1 MSGIVGLVN
10 ITQGAIDGNVL
21 ETMTSSLSHRGPDG
35 TGIEMRKQVGF
46 GHRRL
51 AIIDPEGGRQPL
63 FNEDGQIWVTF
74 NGEIY
79 NFKELRRELESNG
92 HRFKTNVDSEVIV
105 HAYEQWGERCVDHFR
120 GMFAFAVMDWRE
132 RKVFLARDHFGIKP
146 LYYVQTGDHFAF
158 ASELHALRYVP
169 DLNVS
174 LDLTAIDE
182 YLWLQYIPAPHT
194 IFDKIHK
201 LPPAH
206 SFSIRLDGKTQ
217 GPVEYWRFEF
227 NPDHT
232 LTEGEWI
239 ERLDEVIAD
248 SVKAHLVSDVPFGA
262 FLSGGVD
269 SSLVVA
275 HMTQALGRPVS
286 TFSIGFE
293 EEEFNEDKFARQASS
308 RWGAHHHMEIVEP
321 DALAILP
328 ELVRHYGEPFGDSSA
343 IPTYYVSQVAR
354 KHVPMVLSGD
364 GADELFAGYW
374 SYGHWLSAL
383 WQSAATP
390 GSAQRSAS
398 LSDWLVY
405 TNYINP
411 AQRNLLWKSDFASV
425 CPSPLERMKWE
436 FGRTRELSA
445 CNKAQYMDVK
455 SYLPY
460 DILTKVDIA
469 SMMHGLEVRT
479 PFVDVRVAECAARI
493 PEVLNIGSPDGKE
506 WNSKLLLKKVAEKY
520 FPKTF
525 LHRPKMGFAMP
536 LAKWFHPTGHLHDEV
551 RERLLG
557 KNSSLSEFFHAKPMS
572 SLLSE
577 NAHGPVWVLLF
588 LEEWLRAN
596 KGFVPQKREIPE
608 IQTSMGEETI
618 ALSHRPRILFIA
630 DQPGSLLTKG
640 CIQVVQ
646 HLQERFNCSIT
657 YKTQPYFESEY
668 DLVVPLDRSLV
679 VDERVQMSG
688 KYIIVHREDLLKEE
702 ASLIAAKLRQI
713 FENALSNENDS
724 IAREQG
730 VENLKAEADD
740 LFPSGRFEEGRDK
753 LLEALSV
760 QPNDASLILS
770 LGNLYFQMGEMA
782 SARKEF
788 QKVTYLFPENSS
800 GHSNLAA
807 VYVQEGETERAEQ
820 ALRKA
825 LELQP
830 DDADSLRCLARL
842 YLDDRQYERS
852 LTIFDK
858 VLALQPDDVDSRFA
872 VAEVHFEAGR
882 IEAAKQMLED
892 VLRYQP
898 DNTAA
903 LETLEKIT
911 SEIPHVQPRNNSTK
925 TIDSP
930 IRVLIFYDEK
940 GWAWWH
946 RARQIKNN
954 ISKDIQVE
962 MAKIGTSF
970 DHHQYDF
977 LLLFDHYLLPN
988 IGKVP
993 SEKIIIG
1000 NSCPPILTESIKVV
1014 MENKCAGGVVNN
1026 LAGYQK
1032 TLEYTDKYFCCQ
1044 NGVDERLFHPAEKKV
1059 KELIAC
1065 WVGNSKSIGNKG
1077 LELIEQACQL
1087 SGVRLRIVDAAD
1099 KEQGVEANPQEWVR
1113 DQLYH
1118 KSSVYICASEFEGT
1132 PNPALEAMACGLPV
1146 ISTRVGNMVELI
1158 NDGYNGFLV
1167 ERSPEAIAAALQK
1180 MRKTD
1185 FHAMGKNARASIEN
1199 GWTWVQQVVKYENM
1213 FRDLRKHPHPDV
1225 EQILAEVQQ
1234 LCEQDEHGRGLRMLE
1249 NALQHNPHEEKLLV
1263 VYAELLLESGARE
1276 KAKNTLLELLERHPK
1291 SVDGMNNLAV
1301 IEIMDGE
1308 MNEAEKLLEQVIQ
1321 ADPENET
1328 AKENLRQLESLQ
1340 QQKSSPK
1347 AANTPTTKETVRPK
1361 AKQVYARAQRLIE
1374 AGKFD
1379 EAINALQALLR
1390 MIPGHAQAMNDL
1402 GALFFAQGKLHEA
1415 REYLTNARDIDPSN
1429 VVTLKNLA
1437 ELATHEEHLDEAA
1450 FCYQEILD
1458 VDPEDLEALVAVGM
1472 IAMAIKRFDN
1482 AEVFFAR
1489 ALEVDPENIEAR
1501 KGLEEIRANPV
1512 VDINVLEEKAKSLA
1526 AENKIKE
1533 ATEVFRQITE
1543 HQPQSSDAHFNLGLC
1558 YCKLQQRSQAID
1570 ALVKAVEL
1578 DPQNPTTAKTLAHL
1592 LVEEEMYEEG
1602 IRLLASILRYAPEDV
1617 ETVLSLAQLYDQ
1629 AGRGNDA
1636 GVFYERVLALDP
1648 ENAEAQAYL
1657 HGAEAP
1663 AAEQAELVNER
1674 DPEVQGHMRRA
1685 EAKFDA
1691 GDFVGARDELVA
1703 AINRAPYDAELLTIS
1718 GNVHL
1723 KLGEVQQA
1731 AGVYSRATQVDP
1743 FFAPAHYSLALLLRE
1758 GSPAQAA
1765 SSARR
1770 VLDIDPRHVGAS
1782 KVLVEALIGQ
1792 KKHAE
1797 SIPAL
1802 FSFLRH
1808 AESDAETM
1816 LGLARAYQELGDT
1829 VSARSLY
1836 ETVVKIAPDHAGARS
1851 ALFSIREK
1859 PRVSKSN
1866 KAAPAHDGVKIYL
1879 AMLTHNA
1886 LAYTQKSYESI
1897 ERTTDVPYKIIVVDN
1912 ASTDETPAW
1921 LSQQDNAHLYY
1932 ELSETNLGVP
1942 GGRNRLLE
1950 IALRDLPEDGFIIFI
1965 DNDME
1970 FFPGWAKQYLDFFE
1984 DHPEAGI
1991 VSAVGHRF
1999 VVKRDKRE
2007 LLPKPLRTDIVDVAC
2022 GGYGCCMR
2030 AAAVRAVGDF
2040 DTQLGLFWHED
2051 DDYSIRAIE
2060 KGFEV
2065 YALPSVPILH
2075 HGHKSG
2081 VANPGIAEGG
2091 SLKNQRYLA
2100 RKWRTMRIVD
2110 EHGRIIHRRVQPR
2123 ERTTRVIGVDA
2134 RTFFN
2139 IDSITRGI
2147 GHYSLYHLTA
2157 LAEEKPDW
2165 HFILYGVSEE
2175 VPEIL
2180 EKLCRH
2186 PNIHL
2191 HPVTRFR
2198 SEDVDLVHLCDPMD
2212 VNGCSPFKVFQN
2224 VRTTATFYD
2233 LIPLKMYISHWSEQ
2247 VRQTYLARLKE
2258 LAENDTRLLAISDF
2272 TKRDLIAQTQ
2282 IDPAR
2287 IETIMAGINSSSGRR
2302 PTSKSKFQAV
2312 LNRYGIKNPFFLHVG
2327 ALDLHKNFDSVL
2339 RAFLE
2344 CSKQNEVQLVV
2355 AGRLQNF
2362 VKVYADYVK
2371 TQKIK
2376 GVLFTDF
2383 LSREDLEVLYSEAVA
2398 LVFASLHEGF
2408 GFPVLEAMAN
2418 GCPVISSNATSLP
2431 EVAGD
2436 AAIMFDPKDVRNIS
2450 KAMNELLQD
2459 PQRRDRMKAKGRE
2472 QSDRFTW
2479 KQTAQKTIAVWNE
2492 LLGPETTKKKQIQVV
2507 EGSAEISFSA
2517 ALDYS
2522 GYSFLARSC
2531 AELLTRDGVSVS
2543 FEVLAQS
2550 EDFERSL
2557 SRDQEALKMW
2567 ETLTNR
2573 NPGAGLKVCV
2583 HPPTLWNG
2591 TDFYAEFRRKAPGF
2605 KKYVGLTMFETDR
2618 LPKGWADSCNGMDE
2632 IWVPSTFNQQT
2643 FVLGGVEKNRV
2654 KVLPLGLDTRRYDP
2668 EQVPAM
2674 NIKGRKGFAFL
2685 SVFQWSDR
2693 KGWDILIRAY
2703 LSAFNQK
2710 DDVSLVLRSYRS
2722 QGSNTSIRDEVH
2734 RFVLAAGYDPQCIP
2748 SITILDQFIH
2758 ESDMPSLYR
2767 AADAYVMPTRG
2778 EGWGIPFMEA
2788 MAMGLP
2794 VIGTRWG
2801 GHLDFM
2807 NDENSYLIDIDGLA
2821 SVSARQTQENP
2832 FYGQDHCWVEPSIE
2846 NTADLMRHV
2855 FDDRQDG
2862 DAKGLK
2868 ARHDIIENWSMD
2880 RSIAWLKHQME
2891 VDQSSVHVQENVVLT
2906 VDTQQPQPT
2915 GVPLLWHAQVFNPSS
2930 YADEARNFVLQLE
2943 AAGDRVALRS
2953 ISGHSQSFYDG
2964 YDEQARNILDGSLNR
2979 KIGKDHINII
2989 HFPAYAFEKL
2999 PAARYNIGRT
3009 MFETD
3014 SLPEEWVRGCNA
3026 MDEIWVPS
3034 DFNMETF
3041 RNAGVRSKLVKIP
3054 GGVDTWHFRDC
3065 LPPLEIPG
3073 ARGTV
3078 FLSIFE
3084 WIYRKGWDVLL
3095 KAWARA
3101 FTANDD
3107 VCLVLRACPMN
3118 GADHEDSAKEIESI
3132 IKKFLRGQ
3140 GLRRNDLAP
3149 IIVLGDQ
3156 IAENDLPRLYAAAS
3170 AYVAPS
3176 RGEGWGRPQME
3187 AMACGLPVIATRWS
3201 GNLEFMNDDNSL
3213 LLDAQGLVTI
3223 DEKCE
3228 IPFYRGQRWAE
3239 PSVKHLV
3246 HLLQQVVQAP
3256 EEMEKLGARA
3266 RQDMEAHWRWEDVT
3280 RKVWQRLQEIQGG
3293 TSQDQRVTATTEL
3306 PSVRWEGSQLVHH
3319 SLAVINRNVCSRL
3332 INAGYPVSIIP
3343 YEPDEFKPEGE
3354 AFASIAARV
3363 QAPLDHVDVHVRHQ
3377 WPPNLTPPEEGKWVV
3392 IQPWEF
3398 GSLPR
3403 AWVEVFAAQVDE
3415 MWVPS
3420 TYVKQVYV
3428 DSGVPAERVVVIP
3441 NGFDP
3446 IIFHPG
3452 VEPFLL
3458 KTEKKFKFLF
3468 VGGTIFRKGI
3478 DILIDTYLH
3487 NYSRKDDVCLVIKD
3501 MGKKS
3506 FYMGQTMKEQIVA
3519 IQEDPSSPEIEYID
3533 KILTT
3538 EQLAGLYVACDV
3550 LVHPYRGEG
3559 FGMPILESMAC
3570 GTPPI
3575 VTNGGAA
3582 LDFCSKENSI
3592 PVKARRM
3599 NYTENKVDHFE
3610 TTHTP
3615 WLFEVGPS
3623 DLAKAM
3629 KFAVRNRQAVRVLG
3643 TQAAHDALRFTWD
3656 GVVVKIRERVEQ
3668 LRTGGSIREQIP
3680 SAQENPVE
3688 DAYLLAISNYQNEQY
3703 QESLNYLEVA
3713 STLLHDKGLS
3723 HDSITAFDVA
3733 MRKGDCMLKMGM
3745 LQEAKEEYEQAL
3757 QIRPESAEACFNLG
3771 LCLEL
3776 GGQVDGA
3783 IVMYEFAVSLNPKWT
3798 EANERLSDCQRRAE
3812 DSLE

>member
-1 MSGIVGLVN
+1 MCGIVGLVN
-10 ITQGAIDGNVL
+10 INQGAIDGNVL

-63 FNEDGQIWVTF
+63 FNEDGQVWVTF

-105 HAYEQWGERCVDHFR
+105 HGYEQWGERCVEHFR

-158 ASELHALRYVP
+158 ASEMHALRYVP

-194 IFDKIHK
+194 VFDKIYK
-201 LPPAH
+201 LLPAH
-206 SFSIRLDGKTQ
+206 SLSIRLDGKTQ
-217 GPVEYWRFEF
+217 GPVEYWRIEF

-293 EEEFNEDKFARQASS
+293 EGELNEDRFARQASA
-308 RWGAHHHMEIVEP
+308 RWGTNHHMEIVQP

-343 IPTYYVSQVAR
+343 IPTFYVSQVAR

-374 SYGHWLSAL
+374 SYGHWLSSL
-383 WQSAATP
+383 WQSASTPDGAHRGAT
-390 GSAQRSAS
+390 
-398 LSDWLVY
+398 LSDWLVHV
-405 TNYINP
+405 NYINP
-411 AQRNLLWKSDFASV
+411 AQRSSLWKPDLASV

-445 CNKAQYMDVK
+445 CNKAQYMDMK

-506 WNSKLLLKKVAEKY
+506 WNRKLLLKKVAEKY
-520 FPKTF
+520 YPKAF

-536 LAKWFHPTGHLHDEV
+536 LAKWFHSTGHLHAEV

-557 KNSSLSEFFHAKPMS
+557 KNSSLSEFFNAKPMS
-572 SLLSE
+572 SLLSQ
-577 NAHGPVWVLLF
+577 NAHGPAWVLLF

-596 KGFVPQKREIPE
+596 KGFIPQKRNIPE
-608 IQTSMGEETI
+608 IQTSMREETI
-618 ALSHRPRILFIA
+618 ALPQRPRVMFIT
-630 DQPGSLLTKG
+630 DYPGSTVTKG
-640 CIQVVQ
+640 CAQVIQ
-646 HLQERFNCSIT
+646 HLQERFECSIA
-657 YKTQPYFESEY
+657 YKTQLYFESEY
-668 DLVVPLDRSLV
+668 DLVVSLDRSLV
-679 VDERVQMSG
+679 VDERVQTSG
-688 KYIIVHREDLLKEE
+688 KHLIVRREDLFKEE
-702 ASLIAAKLRQI
+702 ASLVAAKLWQI
-713 FENALSNENDS
+713 FEKSLSPGDTS
-724 IAREQG
+724 ISQTER
-730 VENLKAEADD
+730 AEDVTATADG
-740 LFPSGRFEEGRDK
+740 LFSAGRFEEARDK
-753 LLEALSV
+753 LLEALTI
-760 QPNDASLILS
+760 QPDDAALILS

-788 QKVTYLFPENSS
+788 QKVTYLFPDNSS

-807 VYVQEGETERAEQ
+807 VYVQEGETSRAEQ
-820 ALRKA
+820 SLRKA

-830 DDADSLRCLARL
+830 DDANALHCLARL

-858 VLALQPDDVDSRFA
+858 FLALRPDDIDARFS
-872 VAEVHFEAGR
+872 VAAVHFEAGR
-882 IEAAKQMLED
+882 IEAARQMLKE

-903 LETLEKIT
+903 LETLEKINT
-911 SEIPHVQPRNNSTK
+911 KTPHVQPRDNSTE
-925 TIDSP
+925 TIDMP

-946 RARQIKNN
+946 RAHHIKNN
-954 ISKDIQVE
+954 ISKDIQIDTV
-962 MAKIGTSF
+962 KIGTQF
-970 DHHQYDF
+970 DHHQHDF
-977 LLLFDHYLLPN
+977 LLLFDHYLLPH

-1000 NSCPPILTESIKVV
+1000 NSCPRILAESIKVV
-1014 MENKCAGGVVNN
+1014 MEGKCAGGVVNN
-1026 LAGYQK
+1026 LVGYQRA
-1032 TLEYTDKYFCCQ
+1032 LEYTDKYFCCQ
-1044 NGVDERLFHPAEKKV
+1044 NGVDERLFYPAEKKV

-1065 WVGNSKSIGNKG
+1065 WVGNSKSMGNKG
-1077 LELIEQACQL
+1077 LELIEQACQQ

-1118 KSSVYICASEFEGT
+1118 KSSVYVCASEFEGA

-1158 NDGYNGFLV
+1158 KDGYNGFLV

-1180 MRKTD
+1180 LRKSD
-1185 FHAMGKNARASIEN
+1185 FHTMGKNARTSIEN
-1199 GWTWVQQVVKYENM
+1199 GWTWVQQVTKYETM
-1213 FRDLRKHPHPDV
+1213 FKELKKHPQPEVD
-1225 EQILAEVQQ
+1225 QILAQVQE
-1234 LCEQDEHGRGLRMLE
+1234 LREQDEHGRGLRMLE
-1249 NALQHNPHEEKLLV
+1249 DALRHDPHDEKLLV
-1263 VYAELLLESGARE
+1263 AYAELLLESGARE
-1276 KAKNTLLELLERHPK
+1276 KAKNTLLQLLEHHPN
-1291 SVDGMNNLAV
+1291 SLDGMNNLAV

-1308 MNEAEKLLEQVIQ
+1308 MSMAKGLLEKVLQ
-1321 ADPENET
+1321 ADPENKSAT
-1328 AKENLRQLESLQ
+1328 DSLRYLASLQ
-1340 QQKSSPK
+1340 EHGSPPK
-1347 AANTPTTKETVRPK
+1347 EEDTPKTEETLKPK
-1361 AKQVYARAQRLIE
+1361 AKQAYARAQRLIE

-1379 EAINALQALLR
+1379 EAIGALQALLKI
-1390 MIPGHAQAMNDL
+1390 IPGHAQAMNDL
-1402 GALFFAQGKLHEA
+1402 GALFFAQGNLQEA
-1415 REYLTNARDIDPSN
+1415 REYLDNARDIDSSN

-1437 ELATHEEHLDEAA
+1437 ELATHEDRLDEAA
-1450 FCYQEILD
+1450 ACYQEILD
-1458 VDPEDLEALVAVGM
+1458 VDPQDLEALVAVGM
-1472 IAMAIKRFDN
+1472 IALAIKRYDN
-1482 AEVFFAR
+1482 AAVFFTR
-1489 ALEVDPENIEAR
+1489 ALEVDPENIEAL
-1501 KGLEEIRANPV
+1501 KGLEAIRADPV
-1512 VDINVLEEKAKSLA
+1512 VDITLLEERAKSLA
-1526 AENKIKE
+1526 AENKIEE
-1533 ATEVFRQITE
+1533 AIEVFRQITE
-1543 HQPQSSDAHFNLGLC
+1543 QEPQSSDAHYNLGLC

-1578 DPQNPTTAKTLAHL
+1578 DPKNPTTAKTLAHL

-1602 IRLLASILRYAPEDV
+1602 IRLLTSILRYAPEDV

-1636 GVFYERVLALDP
+1636 SVFYERVLALDP
-1648 ENAEAQAYL
+1648 ENAEAQTYL
-1657 HGAEAP
+1657 HVPELALP
-1663 AAEQAELVNER
+1663 EQAEPSIQR
-1674 DPEVQGHMRRA
+1674 DPEVQALMRRA
-1685 EAKFDA
+1685 EQKFDA

-1703 AINRAPYDAELLTIS
+1703 AINLAPYDAELLTIS

-1723 KLGEVQQA
+1723 KLGELQQA
-1731 AGVYSRATQVDP
+1731 AGIYARAAQVDP

-1758 GSPAQAA
+1758 GSPAQAV

-1770 VLDIDPRHVGAS
+1770 VLDIDSTHVGAS
-1782 KVLVEALIGQ
+1782 KVLVEALMGE

-1802 FSFLRH
+1802 FSYLRH
-1808 AESDAETM
+1808 AESDTGTM

-1829 VSARSLY
+1829 ASARSLY
-1836 ETVVKIAPDHAGARS
+1836 ETVLKIAPGHAGARD
-1851 ALFSIREK
+1851 ALGSIKEK
-1859 PRVSKSN
+1859 PRVKKSKTSN
-1866 KAAPAHDGVKIYL
+1866 VAHHEAKLYL

-1886 LAYTQKSYESI
+1886 FTYTKKSLESI
-1897 ERTTDVPYKIIVVDN
+1897 ERTTDVPYKVIVVDN
-1912 ASTDETPAW
+1912 ASTDETPTW
-1921 LSQQDNAHLYY
+1921 LSQQDNPHLYY
-1932 ELSETNLGVP
+1932 ELSDTNLGVP

-1950 IALRDLPEDGFIIFI
+1950 IALRDLPGDGFIIFV

-1970 FFPGWAKQYLDFFE
+1970 FFPGWAGHYLDFF
-1984 DHPEAGI
+1984 DRHPEAGI

-1999 VVKRDKRE
+1999 IVKRDKRE
-2007 LLPKPLRTDIVDVAC
+2007 LLPKPLRADTVDVAC

-2030 AAAVRAVGDF
+2030 AAVVKAVGDF

-2051 DDYSIRAIE
+2051 DDYSVRAIE

-2065 YALPSVPILH
+2065 YTLPSAPIFH
-2075 HGHKSG
+2075 HGHKS
-2081 VANPGIAEGG
+2081 GIAEGG
-2091 SLKNQRYLA
+2091 SLKNQRYLT
-2100 RKWRTMRIVD
+2100 RKWRTMGMVD
-2110 EHGRIIHRRVQPR
+2110 GRGRIDHSRVQPS

-2134 RTFFN
+2134 RTFSN

-2165 HFILYGVSEE
+2165 QFILYSVSEE
-2175 VPEIL
+2175 VPEVL
-2180 EKLCRH
+2180 EKLCSR
-2186 PNIHL
+2186 PNVTL
-2191 HPVTRFR
+2191 RPVTTFK
-2198 SEDVDLVHLCDPMD
+2198 SEEVDLVHLCDPMD
-2212 VNGCSPFKVFQN
+2212 VTGCSPFKVFQN
-2224 VRTTATFYD
+2224 VRTTVTFYD

-2247 VRQTYLARLKE
+2247 VRKAYLARLKE

-2272 TKRDLIAQTQ
+2272 TKKDLIAQTQ

-2287 IETIMAGINSSSGRR
+2287 IETIMAGINSSPGRGR
-2302 PTSKSKFQAV
+2302 TSKSKVQTV
-2312 LNRYGIKNPFFLHVG
+2312 LSRYGITKPFFLHVG

-2376 GVLFTDF
+2376 NVFFTDF
-2383 LSREDLEVLYSEAVA
+2383 ISGEDLEVLYSKAVA

-2418 GCPVISSNATSLP
+2418 GCPVISSNASSIP

-2436 AAIMFDPKDVRNIS
+2436 AAILFDPKDVRNIS
-2450 KAMNELLQD
+2450 KAMNELLQN
-2459 PQRRDRMKAKGRE
+2459 PQRRDEMKTKGRE
-2472 QSDRFTW
+2472 QSAKFTW
-2479 KQTAQKTIAVWNE
+2479 KHTAQKTIAVWNE
-2492 LLGPETTKKKQIQVV
+2492 LLGPTKTKRKQPKVA
-2507 EGSAEISFSA
+2507 GDLAEICFSA

-2531 AELLTRDGVSVS
+2531 AEVLMRDGVEVS
-2543 FEVLAQS
+2543 FEVLAES
-2550 EDFERSL
+2550 EDFEKSL
-2557 SRDQEALKMW
+2557 VRDPDASAMW
-2567 ETLTNR
+2567 KSLTECG
-2573 NPGAGLKVCV
+2573 PGAGLKVCV

-2605 KKYVGLTMFETDR
+2605 KKYIGLTMFETDR
-2618 LPKGWADSCNGMDE
+2618 LPQGWADSCNEMDE

-2654 KVLPLGLDTRRYDP
+2654 KVLPLGLDVHKYNP
-2668 EQVPAM
+2668 EEVTAM
-2674 NIKGRKGFAFL
+2674 KIKRKKGFTFL

-2693 KGWDILIRAY
+2693 KGWDVLLSAY

-2710 DDVSLVLRSYRS
+2710 DDVSLVLRTYRS
-2722 QGSNTSIRDEVH
+2722 HGSNTSVKDEVH

-2748 SITILDQFIH
+2748 SIIVLDEFID
-2758 ESDMPSLYR
+2758 EADMPSLYR

-2794 VIGTRWG
+2794 AIGTKWG

-2807 NDENSYLIDIDGLA
+2807 NDDNSFLIDIDGLA

-2846 NTADLMRHV
+2846 HTADLMRHV
-2855 FDDRQDG
+2855 FDDREDG
-2862 DAKGLK
+2862 AAKGLK
-2868 ARHDIIENWSMD
+2868 ARSDIIANWSMD
-2880 RSIAWLKHQME
+2880 RTVAWLKDRMG
-2891 VDQSSVHVQENVVLT
+2891 VDHTSTHVQEKVVLS
-2906 VDTQQPQPT
+2906 VDTHEPKPT
-2915 GVPLLWHAQVFNPSS
+2915 GVPLLWHAPVFNPSG
-2930 YADEARNFVLQLE
+2930 YAEEARNFVLQLE
-2943 AAGDRVALRS
+2943 ASGNPVALRS
-2953 ISGHSQSFYDG
+2953 ISAHSQSFYDG
-2964 YDEQARNILDGSLNR
+2964 YDEQARNILDGSLSR
-2979 KIGKDHINII
+2979 MIGSNHINII

-2999 PAARYNIGRT
+2999 PSAAYNIGRT

-3054 GGVDTWHFRDC
+3054 GGVDTWHFRDG
-3065 LPPLEIPG
+3065 LLPLEIPG
-3073 ARGTV
+3073 VRGTV

-3101 FTANDD
+3101 FTAKDD
-3107 VCLVLRACPMN
+3107 VCLVLRAYPMN
-3118 GADHEDSAKEIESI
+3118 SADHASSANEIESR
-3132 IKKFLRGQ
+3132 IKKFIRGQ
-3140 GLRRNDLAP
+3140 GLRRNALAP
-3149 IIVLGDQ
+3149 IVVIGDQ
-3156 IAENDLPRLYAAAS
+3156 IAENDMPRLYAAAS

-3223 DEKCE
+3223 DDKCE

-3256 EEMEKLGARA
+3256 EEMEKLGVRA

-3280 RKVWQRLQEIQGG
+3280 RKVRQRLREIQGG
-3293 TSQDQRVTATTEL
+3293 ASQDQRVAVTTGP
-3306 PSVRWEGSQLVHH
+3306 PSIRWEGSQFVHH

-3332 INAGYPVSIIP
+3332 ISSGYPVSIIP
-3343 YEPDEFKPEGE
+3343 YEPDEFKPEGD
-3354 AFASIAARV
+3354 AFAAIAARV

-3377 WPPNLTPPEEGKWVV
+3377 WPPNLSPPDQGRWVV

-3398 GSLPR
+3398 GSLPQS
-3403 AWVEVFAAQVDE
+3403 WVEVFAAQVDE

-3446 IIFHPG
+3446 TSFHPG
-3452 VEPFLL
+3452 AEPYQL
-3458 KTEKKFKFLF
+3458 KTTKKFKFLF

-3478 DILIDTYLH
+3478 DILIDTYIH
-3487 NYSRKDDVCLVIKD
+3487 AYSRKDDVCLVIKD
-3501 MGKKS
+3501 IGGKS
-3506 FYMGQTMKEQIVA
+3506 FYKGQTMKEQIAA
-3519 IQEDPSSPEIEYID
+3519 IQEGPFSPEIEYID
-3533 KILTT
+3533 KTLTT
-3538 EQLAGLYVACDV
+3538 EQLAGLYVTCDV

-3559 FGMPILESMAC
+3559 FGMPILEAMAC

-3592 PVKARRM
+3592 LVKARRM
-3599 NYTENKVDHFE
+3599 NYPENKVDHFD
-3610 TTHTP
+3610 TVNTP
-3615 WLFEVGPS
+3615 WLYEVEPS

-3656 GVVVKIRERVEQ
+3656 AAVVKIRERVER
-3668 LRTGGSIREQIP
+3668 LRAGTPLRDQFASGEQ
-3680 SAQENPVE
+3680 NPVE
-3688 DAYLLAISNYQNEQY
+3688 DAYLLAIANYQNEHY

-3713 STLLHDKGLS
+3713 STLLHEQGLS

-3733 MRKGDCMLKMGM
+3733 MRKGDCMLKMGV

-3757 QIRPESAEACFNLG
+3757 KIRPESAEACFNLG

-3776 GGQVDGA
+3776 GGQMDGA
-3783 IVMYEFAVSLNPKWT
+3783 IVMYEFAVSLNPEWK
-3798 EANERLSDCQRRAE
+3798 EANERLSDCHRRAE
-3812 DSLE
+3812 SSME

>member
-1 MSGIVGLVN
+1 MCGIVGLVN
-10 ITQGAIDGNVL
+10 IRQGTIDGNIL

-51 AIIDPEGGRQPL
+51 AIIDPDGGRQPI
-63 FNEDGQIWVTF
+63 FNEDGQVWVTF

-79 NFKELRRELESNG
+79 NFKELRKELESNG
-92 HRFKTNVDSEVIV
+92 HHFKTDVDSEVIV
-105 HAYEQWGERCVDHFR
+105 HGYEQWGERCVEHFR

-132 RKVFLARDHFGIKP
+132 LKLFLARDQFGIKP

-194 IFDKIHK
+194 VFDKIYK

-206 SFSIRLDGKTQ
+206 SLSVRLDGETK
-217 GPVEYWRFEF
+217 GPVEYWRIEF

-239 ERLDEVIAD
+239 ERIDEVVED

-262 FLSGGVD
+262 FLSGGVN
-269 SSLVVA
+269 SSLVIA

-293 EEEFNEDKFARQASS
+293 KEEFNEDHFAWQASA
-308 RWGAHHHMEIVEP
+308 RWGTNQYMEIVQP

-343 IPTYYVSQVAR
+343 IPTFYVSQVAR

-364 GADELFAGYW
+364 GADELFAGNW
-374 SYGHWLSAL
+374 SYGHWLSSL
-383 WQSAATP
+383 WQSSTIADRVAT
-390 GSAQRSAS
+390 
-398 LSDWLVY
+398 LNDWLVY
-405 TNYINP
+405 VNYINP
-411 AQRNLLWKSDFASV
+411 AQRSSLWKPDFASV
-425 CPSPLERMKWE
+425 SPSPLERMKWE
-436 FGRTRELSA
+436 FGRTRGFSP
-445 CNKAQYMDVK
+445 CNKAQYMDLK
-455 SYLPY
+455 SYMPY

-479 PFVDVRVAECAARI
+479 PFVDVRVAECAAQI
-493 PEVLNIGSPDGKE
+493 PEVLNIGSRDGKE
-506 WNSKLLLKKVAEKY
+506 WSRKLLLKKVAEKY
-520 FPKTF
+520 YPKNF

-536 LAKWFHPTGHLHDEV
+536 LEKWFHSTGHLHAEV

-557 KNSSLSEFFHAKPMS
+557 KNSSLNEFFNAKPMS
-572 SLLSE
+572 LLLSQ
-577 NAHGPVWVLLF
+577 NAHGPVWLLLF

-596 KGFVPQKREIPE
+596 KGFVPQKRDVPE
-608 IQTSMGEETI
+608 IRGSMRDETI
-618 ALSHRPRILFIA
+618 ALPSRRRIMFIA
-630 DQPGSLLTKG
+630 DEPGSALTKG
-640 CIQVVQ
+640 CAEVIRQ
-646 HLQERFNCSIT
+646 LQERFDCSIG

-668 DLVVPLDRSLV
+668 DLVVHLDRSLV
-679 VDERVQMSG
+679 VDERVQTSG
-688 KYIIVHREDLLKEE
+688 KYLIVHLEDLLNEE
-702 ASLIAAKLRQI
+702 ASVVAAKLRQI
-713 FENALSNENDS
+713 LEEALSPDAESQPKS
-724 IAREQG
+724 IDD
-730 VENLKAEADD
+730 VKAAADD
-740 LFPSGRFEEGRDK
+740 LFSAGKFQEAREK
-753 LLEALSV
+753 LLDALAV
-760 QPNDASLILS
+760 QPDDASLILS
-770 LGNLYFQMGEMA
+770 LGNLHFQMGEMA
-782 SARKEF
+782 AARKEF
-788 QKVTYLFPENSS
+788 QKVTYLFPDNSS

-807 VYVQEGETERAEQ
+807 VYVQEGEIVRAEQ
-820 ALRKA
+820 SLRKA

-830 DDADSLRCLARL
+830 DDADALRCLARL

-858 VLALQPDDVDSRFA
+858 VLALQPDDIDSRFA
-872 VAEVHFEAGR
+872 VAAVHFEAGR
-882 IEAAKQMLED
+882 IDAAKRMLNE

-903 LETLEKIT
+903 LETLEKINT
-911 SEIPHVQPRNNSTK
+911 ENLHVQPRDNSMELTD
-925 TIDSP
+925 TP

-946 RARQIKNN
+946 RARHIKNN
-954 ISKDIQVE
+954 ISKDFQIEITKV
-962 MAKIGTSF
+962 GVPF

-977 LLLFDHYLLPN
+977 VLLFDHYLLSH

-993 SEKIIIG
+993 SGKVIIG
-1000 NSCPPILTESIKVV
+1000 NSCPRFLAESVKAV
-1014 MENKCAGGVVNN
+1014 MENRCAGGVVNN
-1026 LAGYQK
+1026 LASYQK
-1032 TLEYTDKYFCCQ
+1032 ALEYTDKYFCCQ

-1077 LELIEQACQL
+1077 LEIIQQACQL

-1118 KSSVYICASEFEGT
+1118 KSSVYICASEFEGA

-1158 NDGYNGFLV
+1158 KDGYNGFLV
-1167 ERSPEAIAAALQK
+1167 ERSPEAIATALQK
-1180 MRKTD
+1180 LRKSD
-1185 FHAMGKNARASIEN
+1185 FHTMGKNARTSIEN
-1199 GWTWVQQVVKYENM
+1199 GWTWAQQVTKYETM
-1213 FRDLRKHPHPDV
+1213 FKELRKHPHPEVD
-1225 EQILAEVQQ
+1225 QILAQVQE
-1234 LCEQDEHGRGLRMLE
+1234 LREQDEHGQGLRILE
-1249 NALQHNPHEEKLLV
+1249 GALQHDPHDERLLV

-1276 KAKNTLLELLERHPK
+1276 KAKNTLLQLLEHHPN
-1291 SVDGMNNLAV
+1291 SLDGMNDLAV
-1301 IEIMDGE
+1301 IEIMDAE
-1308 MNEAEKLLEQVIQ
+1308 MVEAKKLLEKVLQ
-1321 ADPENET
+1321 ADRENET
-1328 AKENLRQLESLQ
+1328 AKENLRYLDSLQ
-1340 QQKSSPK
+1340 EHKSLPK
-1347 AANTPTTKETVRPK
+1347 EADAAKTTEGNMTKGRQ
-1361 AKQVYARAQRLIE
+1361 AYARAQRLIE
-1374 AGKFD
+1374 AGNID
-1379 EAINALQALLR
+1379 EAISALQALLKL
-1390 MIPGHAQAMNDL
+1390 IPGHAQAMNDL
-1402 GALFFAQGKLHEA
+1402 GALFFAQGNLQDA
-1415 REYLTNARDIDPSN
+1415 REYLAKARDLDPSN

-1437 ELATHEEHLDEAA
+1437 ELATHEDHLDEAA
-1450 FCYQEILD
+1450 ACYQEILD
-1458 VDPEDLEALVAVGM
+1458 VDPEDIEALVAAGL
-1472 IAMAIKRFDN
+1472 IALAITRYDN
-1482 AEVFFAR
+1482 AEVFFTR
-1489 ALEVDPENIEAR
+1489 ALEVDPENREAR
-1501 KGLEEIRANPV
+1501 KGLEEARANPLLDV
-1512 VDINVLEEKAKSLA
+1512 KALEERAKLLVAKNKIGEA
-1526 AENKIKE
+1526 AEI
-1533 ATEVFRQITE
+1533 FRQITE
-1543 HQPQSSDAHFNLGLC
+1543 QEPPSSDVYYNLGLC

-1578 DPQNPTTAKTLAHL
+1578 DPRNPTKAKALVRL
-1592 LVEEEMYEEG
+1592 LVEEGMYEEG
-1602 IRLLASILRYAPEDV
+1602 IRLLASILRYAPDDV
-1617 ETVLSLAQLYDQ
+1617 ETVLSLAQLYEQ

-1636 GVFYERVLALDP
+1636 CVFYERVLTLDP
-1648 ENAEAQAYL
+1648 ENEEAHAYLHEPEVQSPEEVQQVIERDPKVHAHL
-1657 HGAEAP
+1657 HGAE
-1663 AAEQAELVNER
+1663 E
-1674 DPEVQGHMRRA
+1674 
-1685 EAKFDA
+1685 KFDA
-1691 GDFVGARDELVA
+1691 GDFVGARDELVT
-1703 AINRAPYDAELLTIS
+1703 AINLAPYDAELLTIS

-1731 AGVYSRATQVDP
+1731 AGIYARATQVDP
-1743 FFAPAHYSLALLLRE
+1743 FFAPAHYSLALLLQDS
-1758 GSPAQAA
+1758 SPDQAA

-1770 VLDIDPRHVGAS
+1770 VLDIDSSHVGAS
-1782 KVLVEALIGQ
+1782 KILAETLMSQ

-1797 SIPAL
+1797 SISAL
-1802 FSFLRH
+1802 FSYLRH
-1808 AESDAETM
+1808 AESETGAM
-1816 LGLARAYQELGDT
+1816 LGLARAFQELGEAA
-1829 VSARSLY
+1829 SARSLY
-1836 ETVVKIAPDHAGARS
+1836 EEVLKIVPDNASARNGLS
-1851 ALFSIREK
+1851 AIKEK
-1859 PRVSKSN
+1859 PRVNKSP
-1866 KAAPAHDGVKIYL
+1866 KATAAHEQPRFYL

-1886 LAYTQKSYESI
+1886 LAYTQKSFESI
-1897 ERTTDVPYKIIVVDN
+1897 ERTTNVPYRIIVVDN
-1912 ASTDETPAW
+1912 GSTDGTPAW
-1921 LSQQDNAHLYY
+1921 LSQQDNAHLFY

-1950 IALRDLPEDGFIIFI
+1950 IALRDLPDDGFIIFV

-1970 FFPGWAKQYLDFFE
+1970 FFPGWAEHYLDFFNH
-1984 DHPEAGI
+1984 HPEAGI

-1999 VVKRDKRE
+1999 IVKKDKRE
-2007 LLPKPLRTDIVDVAC
+2007 LLPKPLRAEVVDVAC

-2030 AAAVRAVGDF
+2030 ASVVKAVGDF

-2051 DDYSIRAIE
+2051 DDYSVRAIE

-2065 YALPSVPILH
+2065 YALPSAPIVH
-2075 HGHKSG
+2075 HRHKSG

-2091 SLKNQRYLA
+2091 SLKNQKYLV
-2100 RKWRTMRIVD
+2100 RKWRTMGIVD
-2110 EHGRIIHRRVQPR
+2110 GRGRIDHSRVQTGK
-2123 ERTTRVIGVDA
+2123 RTKRVIGVDA

-2139 IDSITRGI
+2139 IDSVTRGI

-2165 HFILYGVSEE
+2165 EFVLYGTSDE
-2175 VPEIL
+2175 VPEVL
-2180 EKLCRH
+2180 EKLCNC
-2186 PNIHL
+2186 PNVNL
-2191 HPVTRFR
+2191 RAVTTFR
-2198 SEDVDLVHLCDPMD
+2198 PQDVDLVHLCDPMD
-2212 VNGCSPFKVFQN
+2212 VNECSPFKVFQN
-2224 VRTTATFYD
+2224 IRTSVTFYD
-2233 LIPLKMYISHWSEQ
+2233 LIPLKMYISHWTEQ
-2247 VRQTYLARLKE
+2247 VRKTYLERLKE
-2258 LAENDTRLLAISDF
+2258 LAGNATRVLAISDF
-2272 TKRDLIAQTQ
+2272 TKVDLAAQTQ

-2287 IETIMAGINSSSGRR
+2287 IHPIMAGINASTGMGRI
-2302 PTSKSKFQAV
+2302 SKSRVQAL
-2312 LNRYGIKNPFFLHVG
+2312 LNRHGITKPFFLHVG

-2344 CSKQNEVQLVV
+2344 CSRENDVQLVV
-2355 AGRLQNF
+2355 VGRLQNF

-2371 TQKIK
+2371 TQRIEN
-2376 GVLFTDF
+2376 VLFTDF
-2383 LSREDLEVLYSEAVA
+2383 ISREDLEVLYSEAVA

-2436 AAIMFDPKDVRNIS
+2436 AAILFDPKDVRNIS
-2450 KAMNELLQD
+2450 RAMSELLQS
-2459 PQRRDRMKAKGRE
+2459 PQRRDEMIRKGRE
-2472 QSDRFTW
+2472 QSAKFTW

-2492 LLGPETTKKKQIQVV
+2492 LLGPAASKTDQPKVAG
-2507 EGSAEISFSA
+2507 GSAEICFSA

-2531 AELLTRDGVSVS
+2531 TKALMLDGVDVS
-2543 FEVLAQS
+2543 FEVIEDS
-2550 EDFERSL
+2550 EDFEKSL
-2557 SRDQEALKMW
+2557 ARDPDASAMW
-2567 ETLTNR
+2567 KSLTECD
-2573 NPGAGLKVCV
+2573 PGTGLKVCV

-2591 TDFYAEFRRKAPGF
+2591 TDFYSEFRRKAPRF
-2605 KKYVGLTMFETDR
+2605 TKYVGLTMFETDR
-2618 LPKGWADSCNGMDE
+2618 LPKGWAESCNKMDE

-2654 KVLPLGLDTRRYDP
+2654 KVLPLGLDAKRYDP
-2668 EQVPAM
+2668 EQVSAM
-2674 NIKGRKGFAFL
+2674 KIKGKKGFAFL

-2693 KGWDILIRAY
+2693 KGWDILLRAY
-2703 LSAFNQK
+2703 LSGFNQR
-2710 DDVSLVLRSYRS
+2710 DDVSLILRSYRS
-2722 QGSNTSIRDEVH
+2722 HGSTSSIKDEVH

-2748 SITILDQFIH
+2748 SIIVLDEFID
-2758 ESDMPSLYR
+2758 EADMPSLYR

-2788 MAMGLP
+2788 MASGLP

-2807 NDENSYLIDIDGLA
+2807 TDENSYLIDIDGLT
-2821 SVSARQTQENP
+2821 SVSVRQAQENP
-2832 FYGQDHCWVEPSIE
+2832 FYEQDHCWVEPSVE

-2855 FDDRQDG
+2855 FDDRKDG
-2862 DAKGLK
+2862 IAKGLR
-2868 ARHDIIENWSMD
+2868 AREDIVANWSMD
-2880 RSIAWLKHQME
+2880 RTTAWLKGRLN
-2891 VDQSSVHVQENVVLT
+2891 DVHSAKPVQEKVTLPAK
-2906 VDTQQPQPT
+2906 TQHPVPT
-2915 GVPLLWHAQVFNPSS
+2915 GVPLLWHAPVYNPSG
-2930 YADEARNFVLQLE
+2930 YADEARNFILQLE
-2943 AAGDRVALRS
+2943 ASGVPVALRS
-2953 ISGHSQSFYDG
+2953 ISIHSQSFYDG

-2979 KIGKDHINII
+2979 KIGNNYINVI
-2989 HFPAYAFEKL
+2989 HFPGYAFEKL
-2999 PAARYNIGRT
+2999 PAASYNIGRT

-3014 SLPEEWVRGCNA
+3014 SLPEEWVRACNA

-3054 GGVDTWHFRDC
+3054 GGVDTWHFRDG

-3073 ARGTV
+3073 VKGTV
-3078 FLSIFE
+3078 FLSVFE

-3101 FTANDD
+3101 FTVKDD
-3107 VCLVLRACPMN
+3107 VCLVLRAYPMN
-3118 GADHEDSAKEIESI
+3118 GADHGDSPKEIENRI
-3132 IKKFLRGQ
+3132 RKFLRGQ
-3140 GLRRNDLAP
+3140 GLRRNTLAP

-3156 IAENDLPRLYAAAS
+3156 ISENDLPRLYAAAS

-3223 DEKCE
+3223 DDKCE

-3246 HLLQQVVQAP
+3246 HLLQRVVQAP
-3256 EEMEKLGARA
+3256 EEMARLGARA
-3266 RQDMEAHWRWEDVT
+3266 RQDMEAHWRWEEVT
-3280 RKVWQRLQEIQGG
+3280 KKVRQRLREIQGG
-3293 TSQDQRVTATTEL
+3293 NSQDNRAAIPIGL
-3306 PSVRWEGSQLVHH
+3306 PGVRWEGSQFVHH

-3332 INAGYPVSIIP
+3332 IAAGYPVSIIP
-3343 YEPDEFKPEGE
+3343 YEPDEFKPEGD
-3354 AFASIAARV
+3354 ALKALAMRV

-3377 WPPNLTPPEEGKWVV
+3377 WPPDLSPPDRGKWVV

-3403 AWVEVFAAQVDE
+3403 SWVEVFATQVDE

-3420 TYVKQVYV
+3420 TYVRQVYV
-3428 DSGVPAERVVVIP
+3428 DSGVPADRVVVIP

-3446 IIFHPG
+3446 TVFHPG
-3452 VEPFLL
+3452 VEPYRL

-3478 DILIDTYLH
+3478 DILIDAYLQG
-3487 NYSRKDDVCLVIKD
+3487 YSRKDDVCLVIKD
-3501 MGKKS
+3501 MGGKS
-3506 FYMGQTMKEQIVA
+3506 FYKGQTMKEQIAA
-3519 IQEDPSSPEIEYID
+3519 IRKDTSSPEIEYID
-3533 KILTT
+3533 KTLTT
-3538 EQLAGLYVACDV
+3538 EQLAGLYVTCDV

-3559 FGMPILESMAC
+3559 FGMPILEAMAC

-3599 NYTENKVDHFE
+3599 NYPENKVEHFD
-3610 TTHTP
+3610 TVNTP
-3615 WLFEVGPS
+3615 WLYEVEPG

-3629 KFAVRNRQAVRVLG
+3629 KFAVRNHQAVRVLG

-3656 GVVVKIRERVEQ
+3656 GTVVKIRERVEQ
-3668 LRTGGSIREQIP
+3668 LRSGEPLRDQL
-3680 SAQENPVE
+3680 SALQENPVE
-3688 DAYLLAISNYQNEQY
+3688 DAYLLAIANYQNAHY

-3713 STLLHDKGLS
+3713 STLIHDQGLS
-3723 HDSITAFDVA
+3723 HDSITAFDVS

-3757 QIRPESAEACFNLG
+3757 KIRPESAEACFNLG

-3776 GGQVDGA
+3776 SGRMDGA
-3783 IVMYEFAVSLNPKWT
+3783 IVMYEFAVSLNPKWS
-3798 EANERLSDCQRRAE
+3798 EANEKLSDCQRKAE
-3812 DSLE
+3812 GSLE